1 MASIGLTNGYYT
13 VPVAPEHRKYLRFM
27 WGGKLFQYTC
37 LLNGLSSAPRYF
49 TKLLK
54 PVYGILHS
62 QGHLNV
68 GYIDDSYLQDSSFSD
83 RSQNIQA
90 TICLFENLGFVINKE
105 KLVLQPCQK
114 LVLLGFILDSI
125 LMRVYLTPDKT
136 GRVLAACQMLLCGNY
151 VSIREVA
158 QVIGLLVSSLPAVH
172 YGPPFYRNLEIDENE
187 ALHKNR
193 GNFEALM
200 QNLGKILVGG

>member
-1 MASIGLTNGYYT
+1 MASIGLTNVYYT

-37 LLNGLSSAPRYF
+37 LPNGLSSAPRYF

-83 RSQNIQA
+83 SSQNIQA

-114 LVLLGFILDSI
+114 LVLLGSILDSI

-136 GRVLAACQMLLCGNY
+136 GRVLAACQMLLCWNY
-151 VSIREVA
+151 VSIGEVA
-158 QVIGLLVSSLPAVH
+158 QVIGLLVSSLPAVQ
-172 YGPPFYRNLEIDENE
+172 YGPPFYRSL
-187 ALHKNR
+187 A
-193 GNFEALM
+193 
-200 QNLGKILVGG
+200 

>member
-1 MASIGLTNGYYT
+1 MRKYCYMASIRLTNGYYT

-37 LLNGLSSAPRYF
+37 LPNGLSSAPRYF

-83 RSQNIQA
+83 SSQNIQG
-90 TICLFENLGFVINKE
+90 TICLFENL
-105 KLVLQPCQK
+105 QPWSK
-114 LVLLGFILDSI
+114 HHGTVMKI
-125 LMRVYLTPDKT
+125 K
-136 GRVLAACQMLLCGNY
+136 
-151 VSIREVA
+151 RENA
-158 QVIGLLVSSLPAVH
+158 P
-172 YGPPFYRNLEIDENE
+172 R
-187 ALHKNR
+187 
-193 GNFEALM
+193 
-200 QNLGKILVGG
+200 